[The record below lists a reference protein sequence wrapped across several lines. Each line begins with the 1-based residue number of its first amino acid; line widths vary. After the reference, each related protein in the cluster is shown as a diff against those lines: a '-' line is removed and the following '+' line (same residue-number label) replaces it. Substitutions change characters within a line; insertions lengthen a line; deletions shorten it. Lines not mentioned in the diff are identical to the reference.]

1 MTAIKNAEVSGD
13 TAHDLSDEQVQA
25 IVRTEAKRRQE
36 SAQIY
41 ADAGRPQ
48 QAERERAEAQVLL
61 AYLPAQL
68 DEQALAAIVDEEYA
82 AAGGNPAMGALIK
95 AVRTRVG
102 QQAST
107 AVPMGSGQ
115 GLRAGA
121 LRGRPRSGANQT
133 GQERCR
139 ARNDIGSPFPSS
151 PTWAR

>member
-1 MTAIKNAEVSGD
+1 MAEPTIKDRLRPDLTAAMRAKDELRRTVIRALMTAIKNAEVSGD
-13 TAHDLSDEQVQA
+13 TAHDLTDEQVQA

-102 QQAST
+102 QQASGSDIAA
-107 AVPMGSGQ
+107 AVKRR
-115 GLRAGA
+115 LAG
-121 LRGRPRSGANQT
+121 
-133 GQERCR
+133 
-139 ARNDIGSPFPSS
+139 
-151 PTWAR
+151 